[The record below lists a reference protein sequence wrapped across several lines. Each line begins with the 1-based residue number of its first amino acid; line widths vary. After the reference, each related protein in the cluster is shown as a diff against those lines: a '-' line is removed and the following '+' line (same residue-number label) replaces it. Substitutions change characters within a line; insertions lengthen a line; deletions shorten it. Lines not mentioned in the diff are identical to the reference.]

1 MSLDVSE
8 PVQIPDVP
16 EPVQIPV
23 TSPTATYADS
33 PRTLNILDVPEPV
46 QIPVSHNLCPQN
58 LEPHV
63 QIPVSQRPTATCAF
77 HLCFPRTYADSTCR
91 TCTDSSVTRPTATYA
106 DSTCIR
112 TCAASS
118 VTRPT
123 ATYADST
130 CTCADSSVTRP
141 TVTCAESPRTY
152 AASPRA
158 RHVGPFGVDRCIR
171 PAHVV
176 CIWTPR
182 TPAAS
187 HGTLYF

>member
-1 MSLDVSE
+1 MNILHVPV

-16 EPVQIPV
+16 ESVQIP
-23 TSPTATYADS
+23 
-33 PRTLNILDVPEPV
+33 
-46 QIPVSHNLCPQN
+46 
-58 LEPHV
+58 
-63 QIPVSQRPTATCAF
+63 
-77 HLCFPRTYADSTCR
+77 
-91 TCTDSSVTRPTATYA
+91 
-106 DSTCIR
+106 
-112 TCAASS
+112 

-158 RHVGPFGVDRCIR
+158 RHVGPFGVDRCVR

-182 TPAAS
+182 TPASS